1 MRINSELMI
10 YTARCMTVMT
20 APTAFLT
27 LMGWTTALR
36 TTLTEES
43 MAGPLAAT
51 GVCLALTLA
60 AAGVAA
66 AAYLGGT
73 RLRALE
79 DRLLQ
84 EWAGL
89 APTWGNARWTLDR
102 SGRHSNLRVT
112 VPDGPGREE
121 LRWQAPVRQ
130 ETDGTVRIERPELQG
145 HHRTRG
151 WISVPT
157 EDTRPYPHSA
167 VRKARVRA
175 AEAAAT
181 EMMGRNMVVFSP
193 IVYSATIQE
202 RDNFRPPEGWYM
214 FDLHFLAAA
223 GGLTVLEV
231 PGWKHSRGILIEMAF
246 ARARKLPVSRM
257 EWPEIRKLLQL
268 EQGTV
273 ETLEHWQE
281 GFRADGERET
291 PSMPGALEMDD
302 LR

>member
-1 MRINSELMI
+1 MEKTPEGMASIPPVGTGPGMSAE
-10 YTARCMTVMT
+10 TASAVRGIVLAGGHCHSQCWSARGSACRCSCGGENHGAMGTGGRL
-20 APTAFLT
+20 PTALTGGKGVQTLLWPPPEGDEPTPAVRRVRSRKTRTQPETICVKIETETEIREDEKNMGHESENLEKFL
-27 LMGWTTALR
+27 M
-36 TTLTEES
+36 EENCNFNKIQKIEY
-43 MAGPLAAT
+43 LA
-51 GVCLALTLA
+51 
-60 AAGVAA
+60 
-66 AAYLGGT
+66 
-73 RLRALE
+73 
-79 DRLLQ
+79 
-84 EWAGL
+84 
-89 APTWGNARWTLDR
+89 
-102 SGRHSNLRVT
+102 S
-112 VPDGPGREE
+112 
-121 LRWQAPVRQ
+121 
-130 ETDGTVRIERPELQG
+130 
-145 HHRTRG
+145 
-151 WISVPT
+151 
-157 EDTRPYPHSA
+157 PYSHPHSA

-202 RDNFRPPEGWYM
+202 RDNFRPPKGWYM

-231 PGWKHSRGILIEMAF
+231 PGWKMSRGILIEIGF